1 MRHRRGLKRIRV
13 SFTGDHLT
21 RYGGVFLL
29 HRFFHQLHLRRL
41 FRDGV
46 RFWQRNNTYTIPEML
61 LAFLYPTILGLGRL
75 DATDLLRRNGVFQAL
90 TGLPAYP
97 NPITLRRFLRRL
109 AVRGLAKLRRVHD
122 RLLTQLW
129 QRPKPR
135 RRVIF
140 DLDSTVLTLYGHQEQ
155 ARIGYNPHK
164 RGRPSY
170 HPLVCFEG
178 QSKDFWHGELRPG
191 NVYTGQ
197 GTIPLLTA
205 CFAKVPAKV
214 RQIRVRADVGF
225 FDHKVIETIEASRGK
240 FAIVAKLTRPFKSL
254 LPGLRFVEVRRGLAV
269 AECSYQPHG
278 WSRPHRFVVVR
289 KTLPEEESAQTT
301 LFTLGRYA
309 YHAFVTNLR
318 LRPLAVYRFYN
329 DRAAVELI
337 IKELKADYPLAKIP
351 THQFA
356 ANEAYF
362 HLLLLAYNLMNWF
375 KRLCL
380 PEEYHSMT
388 LGTLR
393 RRLLMIPGQFVQT
406 RQGPTL
412 RIPSSPSERGLITYA
427 LARIDRLRF

>member
-1 MRHRRGLKRIRV
+1 MRHRRGVKQIRV

-29 HRFFHQLHLRRL
+29 HRFFQQLHLRRL

-46 RFWQRNNTYTIPEML
+46 RFSQRNNTYTIPEML
-61 LAFLYPTILGLGRL
+61 LALLYPTILGLGRL
-75 DATDLLRRNGVFQAL
+75 DATDLLRGNGVFQAL
-90 TGLPAYP
+90 TGLPVYP
-97 NPITLRRFLRRL
+97 NPITLRRFLHRL
-109 AVRGLAKLRRVHD
+109 GVRGLTKLCRVHD

-129 QRPKPR
+129 QRPKPQ

-155 ARIGYNPHK
+155 ARIGYNPRKH
-164 RGRPSY
+164 GRPSY
-170 HPLVCFEG
+170 HPWVCFEA
-178 QSKDFWHGELRPG
+178 QTRDFWQGELRPG
-191 NVYTGQ
+191 NVHTGH
-197 GTIPLLTA
+197 GTVKLLAA
-205 CFAKVPAKV
+205 CFAKIPPPV

-225 FDHKVIETIEASRGK
+225 FDRKVIAAIEAQRGK
-240 FAIVAKLTRPFKSL
+240 FVIVAKLTRPFKL
-254 LPGLRFVEVRRGLAV
+254 QLPGLAYTEVRPGLEV

-278 WSRPHRFVVVR
+278 WPRPYRFVVVR
-289 KTLPEEESAQTT
+289 KSLLEEETAQTK
-301 LFTLGRYA
+301 LFPLGRYT

-318 LRPLAVYRFYN
+318 LRPLSVYRFYN

-351 THQFA
+351 THHFA

-362 HLLLLAYNLMNWF
+362 HLLLFAYNLVNWF

-380 PEEYHSMT
+380 PEEYHSTT

-427 LARIDRLRF
+427 LTRIDRVKL

>member
-1 MRHRRGLKRIRV
+1 
-13 SFTGDHLT
+13 
-21 RYGGVFLL
+21 VFLL
-29 HRFFHQLHLRRL
+29 HRFFQQLHLRRL

-46 RFWQRNNTYTIPEML
+46 RFSQRNNTYTIPEML
-61 LAFLYPTILGLGRL
+61 LALLYPTILGLGRL
-75 DATDLLRRNGVFQAL
+75 ETTDLLRRNGVFQAL
-90 TGLPAYP
+90 TGLPVYP

-109 AVRGLAKLRRVHD
+109 GVRGLAKLRRVHD

-155 ARIGYNPHK
+155 ARIGYNSRKH
-164 RGRPSY
+164 GRPSY
-170 HPLVCFEG
+170 HPLVCFEA
-178 QSKDFWHGELRPG
+178 QTRDFWHGELRPG
-191 NVYTGQ
+191 NVHTGH
-197 GTIPLLTA
+197 GSVNLLAA
-205 CFAKVPAKV
+205 CFAKIPLPA
-214 RQIRVRADVGF
+214 RQVRVRADAGF
-225 FDHKVIETIEASRGK
+225 FDRKVIAAIEAQRGR
-240 FAIVAKLTRPFKSL
+240 FVIVAKLTRPFKAQ
-254 LPGLRFVEVRRGLAV
+254 LPGLAYTEVRAGLEV
-269 AECSYQPHG
+269 AECFYQPHR
-278 WSRPHRFVVVR
+278 WPRPYRFVVVR
-289 KTLPEEESAQTT
+289 KSLPEEEIAQTT
-301 LFTLGRYA
+301 LFKLGRCT

-318 LRPLAVYRFYN
+318 LRPLSVYRFYN

-356 ANEAYF
+356 ANQAYF
-362 HLLLLAYNLMNWF
+362 RLLLLAYNLVNWF

-380 PEEYHSMT
+380 PEEYHSTT

-412 RIPSSPSERGLITYA
+412 RIPSSPSEQGLITYA
-427 LARIDRLRF
+427 LTRMDRLRI

>member
-1 MRHRRGLKRIRV
+1 LRHRRGLKHVRV

-29 HRFFHQLHLRRL
+29 HRFFQQLHLRRL

-46 RFWQRNNTYTIPEML
+46 RFLQRNNTYTIPEML
-61 LAFLYPTILGLGRL
+61 LALLYPSILGLGRL
-75 DATDLLRRNGVFQAL
+75 DTTDLLRRNGVFQAL
-90 TGLPAYP
+90 TGLPVYP
-97 NPITLRRFLRRL
+97 NPVTLRRFLRRL

-122 RLLTQLW
+122 QLLTRLW

-164 RGRPSY
+164 HGRPSY
-170 HPLVCFEG
+170 HPLVCFEA
-178 QSKDFWHGELRPG
+178 QTRDFWHGELRPG
-191 NVYTGQ
+191 DVHTGR
-197 GTIPLLTA
+197 GTVELLAA
-205 CFAKVPAKV
+205 CFAKIPPGV

-225 FDHKVIETIEASRGK
+225 FDRKVIAAIEARRGK
-240 FAIVAKLTRPFKSL
+240 FVIVAKLTRPFKAQL
-254 LPGLRFVEVRRGLAV
+254 TGLAYTEVRPGLEV

-278 WSRPHRFVVVR
+278 WPRPYRFVVVR
-289 KTLPEEESAQTT
+289 KSLPEEETAQTS

-318 LRPLAVYRFYN
+318 LRPLSVYRFYN

-337 IKELKADYPLAKIP
+337 IKELKADYPLGKIP

-362 HLLLLAYNLMNWF
+362 HLLLFAYNLVNWF

-380 PEEYHSMT
+380 PKEYHATT

-393 RRLLMIPGQFVQT
+393 RRLLMIPGQLVQT

-427 LARIDRLRF
+427 LTRIDRLRI

>member
-1 MRHRRGLKRIRV
+1 VKHVRI

-29 HRFFHQLHLRRL
+29 HRFFQQLHLRRL
-41 FRDGV
+41 LHDGV
-46 RFWQRNNTYTIPEML
+46 RFSQRNNTYTIPEML
-61 LAFLYPTILGLGRL
+61 LALLYPTLLGLGRL
-75 DATDLLRRNGVFQAL
+75 DTTDLLRRNGVFQAL

-97 NPITLRRFLRRL
+97 NPVTLRRFLGRL
-109 AVRGLAKLRRVHD
+109 AVRGLTKLRRVHD
-122 RLLTQLW
+122 RLLTKLW

-164 RGRPSY
+164 HGRPSY
-170 HPLVCFEG
+170 HPWICFEA
-178 QSKDFWHGELRPG
+178 QTRDFWHGELRPG
-191 NVYTGQ
+191 DVHTGH
-197 GTIPLLTA
+197 GTANLLPA
-205 CFAKVPAKV
+205 CFAKIPPSV

-225 FDHKVIETIEASRGK
+225 FDRKVIAAIEARRGK
-240 FAIVAKLTRPFKSL
+240 FAIVAKLTRPFKVQL
-254 LPGLRFVEVRRGLAV
+254 TGLTYTEVRPSLEV

-278 WSRPHRFVVVR
+278 WPHPYRFVVVR
-289 KTLPEEESAQTT
+289 KSLPEEETAQTK

-309 YHAFVTNLR
+309 YHAFVTNLH
-318 LRPLAVYRFYN
+318 LRPLSIYRFYN
-329 DRAAVELI
+329 DRATVELI

-362 HLLLLAYNLMNWF
+362 HLLLFAYNLVNWF

-380 PEEYHSMT
+380 PDDYHSTT

-393 RRLLMIPGQFVQT
+393 RRLLLIPGQLVQT
-406 RQGPTL
+406 RQGSTL

-427 LARIDRLRF
+427 LTRIDRVKF

>member
-1 MRHRRGLKRIRV
+1 MRHRRGLKHVRV

-29 HRFFHQLHLRRL
+29 HRFFQQLHLRRL
-41 FRDGV
+41 FRDRV
-46 RFWQRNNTYTIPEML
+46 RFSQRNNTYTIPEML
-61 LAFLYPTILGLGRL
+61 LALLYPTILGLGRL

-90 TGLPAYP
+90 TGLPTYP
-97 NPITLRRFLRRL
+97 NPTTLRRFLGRL
-109 AVRGLAKLRRVHD
+109 AIRGLAKLCRVHD
-122 RLLTQLW
+122 GLLMQLW

-140 DLDSTVLTLYGHQEQ
+140 DMDSTVLTLYGHQEQ
-155 ARIGYNPHK
+155 ARIGYNPRKH
-164 RGRPSY
+164 GRPSY
-170 HPLVCFEG
+170 HPWVCFEA
-178 QSKDFWHGELRPG
+178 QTRDFWHGELRPG
-191 NVYTGQ
+191 NVHTGH
-197 GTIPLLTA
+197 GTVELLAA
-205 CFAKVPAKV
+205 CFAKIPASV

-225 FDHKVIETIEASRGK
+225 FDRKVIAAIEARRGK
-240 FAIVAKLTRPFKSL
+240 FIIVAKLTRPFQLL
-254 LPGLRFVEVRRGLAV
+254 LPGLAYTEVRPGLEV

-278 WSRPHRFVVVR
+278 WPHPYRFVVVR
-289 KTLPEEESAQTT
+289 KSLGEKETAQTK
-301 LFTLGRYA
+301 LFPLGRHA

-318 LRPLAVYRFYN
+318 LRPLSVYRFYN

-351 THQFA
+351 SHQFA

-362 HLLLLAYNLMNWF
+362 HLLLFAYNLVNWF

-380 PEEYHSMT
+380 PEEYHSTT

-393 RRLLMIPGQFVQT
+393 AQLLMMPGQFVQT

-427 LARIDRLRF
+427 LAEIDRVKF

>member
-1 MRHRRGLKRIRV
+1 MRHRRGLKHVQV

-29 HRFFHQLHLRRL
+29 HRFFQQLHLRRL

-46 RFWQRNNTYTIPEML
+46 RFSQRNNTYTIPEML
-61 LAFLYPTILGLGRL
+61 LALLYPSILGLGRL

-90 TGLPAYP
+90 TGLPVYP
-97 NPITLRRFLRRL
+97 NPVTLRRFLRRL

-122 RLLTQLW
+122 RLLMQLW

-135 RRVIF
+135 RRAIF

-155 ARIGYNPHK
+155 ARVGYNPHK
-164 RGRPSY
+164 HGRPSY
-170 HPLVCFEG
+170 HPWVCFEA
-178 QSKDFWHGELRPG
+178 QTRDFWHGGLRPG
-191 NVYTGQ
+191 DVHTSH
-197 GTIPLLTA
+197 GTVNWLAA
-205 CFAKVPAKV
+205 CFAKIPPPV

-225 FDHKVIETIEASRGK
+225 FDRKVIAAIEARRGK
-240 FAIVAKLTRPFKSL
+240 FVIVARLTRPFKAQL
-254 LPGLRFVEVRRGLAV
+254 TGLKYTEVRPGLEV
-269 AECSYQPHG
+269 AECYYQPHG
-278 WSRPHRFVVVR
+278 WPRPYRFVVVR
-289 KTLPEEESAQTT
+289 KSLPEEETAQTS
-301 LFTLGRYA
+301 LFTLGRYT

-318 LRPLAVYRFYN
+318 LRPLSVYRFYN

-362 HLLLLAYNLMNWF
+362 HLLLFAYNLVNWF
-375 KRLCL
+375 KRLL
-380 PEEYHSMT
+380 PEEDHATT
-388 LGTLR
+388 LGILR
-393 RRLLMIPGQFVQT
+393 RRLLMIPGQLVQT

-427 LARIDRLRF
+427 LTRIDRLKI